1 VQRLPSDSKGKAM
14 SHTTPFS
21 FHVPTAIEY
30 GPGNLAKLPG
40 FVRQLGGKRVLVVG
54 DPGVKAAGIVDRVLN
69 TLLAADTNAIAFTD
83 VESDPAV
90 QSVTD
95 GIALARQT
103 SCDLIVGVGGG
114 SALDTAKAIGLM
126 LGNAGTIRDYVGIG
140 KVPRPGAPVIAIPTT
155 AGTGSELTIWSVL
168 SDTEADI
175 KISIG
180 SIYNCPRIGLLD
192 PELTQSLPPKFTAA
206 TGMDAL
212 THAIESCVNKAS
224 QPITEALAHQA
235 IFLIGRS
242 LRQATSHGEHVGA
255 RGDMLL
261 ASAMAG
267 IAFNATRLG
276 LVHAFALPLGNKFG
290 IPHGLVNAIMLP
302 AVMAYNAL
310 SNVAAYARVASL
322 LGEDVSGLPL
332 EEAARRAAHAVV
344 KLRADI
350 GITQSLADFDV
361 TEDRF
366 TEIIDEAMTSG
377 NVAVNPRHP
386 SHEDMAGLLRHGIA
400 GTI

>member
-1 VQRLPSDSKGKAM
+1 MPYPAS
-14 SHTTPFS
+14 FS
-21 FHVPTAIEY
+21 FFVPTAIEY
-30 GPGNLAKLPG
+30 GCGNLAKLPG

-69 TLLAADTNAIAFTD
+69 TLKAADIEALAFTEI
-83 VESDPAV
+83 ESDPAV
-90 QSVTD
+90 HSVTQ
-95 GIALARQT
+95 GIALAREQ
-103 SCDLIVGVGGG
+103 SCNLIVGVGGG

-126 LGNAGTIRDYVGIG
+126 LGNAGTIRDYIGMG
-140 KVPRPGAPVIAIPTT
+140 KVPHAGAPVIAIPTT
-155 AGTGSELTIWSVL
+155 SGTGSELTIWSVL

-180 SIYNCPRIGLLD
+180 SVYNCPRIGLLD
-192 PELTQSLPPKFTAA
+192 PELTRSLPAGITAA

-212 THAIESCVNKAS
+212 THAIESCVNKAN

-235 IFLIGRS
+235 IALIGKS
-242 LRQATSHGEHVGA
+242 LRRATQHGDDIDA

-290 IPHGLVNAIMLP
+290 IAHGMANAIMLP
-302 AVMAYNAL
+302 AVMTYNAPA
-310 SNVAAYARVASL
+310 NVEGYAKVAAL
-322 LGEDVSGLPL
+322 LGEPTAG
-332 EEAARRAAHAVV
+332 RAAHAVLE
-344 KLRADI
+344 LRRDI
-350 GITQSLADFDV
+350 GITQTLADFGV
-361 TEDRF
+361 TENRF
-366 TEIIDEAMTSG
+366 DEIIDEAMLSG

-386 SHEDMAGLLRHGIA
+386 GREDMATLLRHGIA

>member
-1 VQRLPSDSKGKAM
+1 MLQGAS
-14 SHTTPFS
+14 FS
-21 FHVPTAIEY
+21 FNVPTIIEY
-30 GPGNLAKLPG
+30 GRGNLARLPD

-54 DPGVKAAGIVDRVLN
+54 DPGVKAAGIVGRVTS
-69 TLLAADTNAIAFTD
+69 TLEAANIAAFAFTD

-90 QSVTD
+90 QSITD
-95 GIALARQT
+95 GIALARDK

-126 LGNAGTIRDYVGIG
+126 LRNAGTIRDYVGIG
-140 KVPRPGAPVIAIPTT
+140 KVPHAGAPVIAIPTT

-168 SDTEADI
+168 SDTDADV

-180 SIYNCPRIGLLD
+180 SVHNLPRIGLLD
-192 PELTQSLPPKFTAA
+192 PELTVSLPAKFTAA

-212 THAIESCVNKAS
+212 THAIESCVNKAN
-224 QPITEALAHQA
+224 QPFTEALAYQA
-235 IFLIGRS
+235 IALIHKS
-242 LRQATSHGEHVGA
+242 LRRATHHGDDIDA

-302 AVMAYNAL
+302 AVMAYNA
-310 SNVAAYARVASL
+310 SANPDAYARVAAL
-322 LGEDVSGLPL
+322 LGHDVAGLSNS
-332 EEAARRAAHAVV
+332 EAANHAAQAVHV
-344 KLRADI
+344 LRQDI
-350 GITQSLADFDV
+350 GITQTLADFGV
-361 TEDRF
+361 TPACFDAV
-366 TEIIDEAMTSG
+366 IGEAMTSG
-377 NVAVNPRHP
+377 NVAVNPRYP
-386 SHEDMAGLLRHGIA
+386 TADDMAMLLSRGID
-400 GTI
+400 GTF

>member
-1 VQRLPSDSKGKAM
+1 MPRPAS
-14 SHTTPFS
+14 FS
-21 FHVPTAIEY
+21 FHVPTTIEY

-54 DPGVKAAGIVDRVLN
+54 DPGVKAAGIVERVLS
-69 TLLAADTNAIAFTD
+69 TLNAADIDAVAFTE

-95 GIALARQT
+95 GIAMARDK

-140 KVPRPGAPVIAIPTT
+140 KVPHAGAPVIAIPTT
-155 AGTGSELTIWSVL
+155 SGTGSELTIWSVL
-168 SDTEADI
+168 SDTDADI

-180 SIYNCPRIGLLD
+180 SVYNCPRIGLLD
-192 PELTQSLPPKFTAA
+192 PELTKSLPAKFTAA

-224 QPITEALAHQA
+224 QPITEALAYQA
-235 IFLIGRS
+235 IALIGKS
-242 LRQATSHGEHVGA
+242 LRQATHYGADIDA

-290 IPHGLVNAIMLP
+290 IAHGLVNAIMLP
-302 AVMAYNAL
+302 AVMAYNAS
-310 SNVAAYARVASL
+310 SNPEAYARVAAL
-322 LGEDVSGLPL
+322 LGEDVTGLPNG
-332 EEAARRAAHAVV
+332 EAASHAALAVQNLRR
-344 KLRADI
+344 DI
-350 GITQSLADFDV
+350 GITQTLADFGV

-366 TEIIDEAMTSG
+366 DEIIGEAMQSG
-377 NVAVNPRHP
+377 NVAVNPRRP
-386 SHEDMAGLLRHGIA
+386 TADDMAALLRHGIA